1 MASFGGLRRV
11 AWRSNVRLEC
21 RAVGIPEPQRQWLV
35 IDIPINRLHPSRQAR
50 LAVAP
55 DGALLLSSAQRSDQ
69 GDYTCVVSNEHGR
82 DHITYHL
89 LVQGKLFASW
99 LQQGNCKKWQFNSPN
114 L

>member
-1 MASFGGLRRV
+1 M
-11 AWRSNVRLEC
+11 RLEC

-35 IDIPINRLHPSRQAR
+35 VDIPFSRLPPSRQAR

-69 GDYTCVVSNEHGR
+69 GDYTCIVSNEHGR
-82 DHITYHL
+82 DHIIYHL
-89 LVQGKLFASW
+89 LVQGKLFASQ
-99 LQQGNCKKWQFNSPN
+99 LQQGNCKNWQFNSPN